1 MPDVLVRDVDA
12 AVIETLR
19 KRAVENGR
27 SMQAEVRLLISERL
41 GNNAVSD
48 AVVARR
54 IKKALSGRSHSDSEK
69 LLREDR
75 LR

>member
-1 MPDVLVRDVDA
+1 MPDVLVRDLDA
-12 AVIETLR
+12 AVIESLR

-41 GNNAVSD
+41 GRNAASD

-54 IKKALSGRSHSDSEK
+54 IKKALSGRAHSDSAK

-75 LR
+75 SR